1 MTKRA
6 ECVKTDME
14 STVFVARKH
23 SIDVGEVQMIA
34 EACYTPLQANRHTH
48 THTQAHTCVQT
59 HTNTHIQTQTHTDT
73 HMHTHTHT
81 PGWGSSLHS
90 RPACMEPPPML
101 QQMLARRCSPCPASC
116 VMMGACMLVCGNVFV
131 HVCVCVC
138 MRACVCSEGE
148 RRCSTLKA

>member
-81 PGWGSSLHS
+81 WMGFK
-90 RPACMEPPPML
+90 PAFSASVYGTTSNASANART
-101 QQMLARRCSPCPASC
+101 QMLSMPCIVRDDGSLYASMWECICAC
-116 VMMGACMLVCGNVFV
+116 VCLCVYA
-131 HVCVCVC
+131 CVCVF
-138 MRACVCSEGE
+138 
-148 RRCSTLKA
+148 